1 MDESE
6 ALVPISEGSRG
17 GDLSA
22 LAWVQVALWRPLELA
37 HKALR
42 SHLRQ
47 QAELTE
53 LDTVDPALLRQARS
67 QLHHSV
73 GALELAGLGRAAE
86 LIRAAEAALQ
96 HLSAPR
102 PAEGGRPPWGSSKV
116 AKPYLLESRP
126 AARGMR

>member
-1 MDESE
+1 MRARKISRWFSSELLDRCLPLHLSPAAPSSTEVDESE
-6 ALVPISEGSRG
+6 ALVPISEGSKG

-53 LDTVDPALLRQARS
+53 LDTVDPALLRHAARYRR
-67 QLHHSV
+67 H
-73 GALELAGLGRAAE
+73 
-86 LIRAAEAALQ
+86 
-96 HLSAPR
+96 
-102 PAEGGRPPWGSSKV
+102 RPPRRLGVGWD
-116 AKPYLLESRP
+116 
-126 AARGMR
+126 

>member
-6 ALVPISEGSRG
+6 ALVPISEGSKG

-47 QAELTE
+47 QAELAE

-67 QLHHSV
+67 QLHQSV